1 MLRNPL
7 LTTYLKVSHSLGESP
22 LLSNTVSAMLEQK
35 RRRHLYGVGADR
47 RASLVFTLR
56 LD

>member
-1 MLRNPL
+1 
-7 LTTYLKVSHSLGESP
+7 
-22 LLSNTVSAMLEQK
+22 MLEQK

-56 LD
+56 LDQSARQGALTAIES